1 MDRHRRP
8 VLWLWLASMV
18 LLLPLLP
25 FLPSRLRTGGFDD
38 STLPSAQAQASLRDD
53 LEFPTNTAAVFFR
66 ITSGHEYVEPGARRL
81 IGDAIARVSAVS
93 GVRQVISPELNSRQ
107 LGRSGRTAY
116 ALVTLDTE
124 AGSGGAQLVEL
135 ERASSVVQR
144 DGISVETLVV
154 SADSFFR
161 DLQDATTNDLQRA
174 ELVTLPIAA
183 LTLLLVFGSV
193 VAASLPVIAGA
204 ATTVLGLGGILAL
217 SFPADMSVFTLNLSS
232 MLALGLGTDYALFL
246 VSRFREEMDRG
257 ATTSQAVE
265 RAVAT
270 AGRAVF
276 FSAGMVLAGLAG
288 LLSFRIAFL
297 RSLGFAGLAAVAAA
311 VLVSMTLLPALLAV
325 LGPRID
331 SWRIWGRDANADGAT
346 NGFWARVAGLVL
358 KRPWPVLFVSIVV
371 LLGAAVPFLSAR
383 LSTPDA
389 RILPVDSVSRRAAN
403 LMAEEFDAG
412 GAAPLLVVAHAP
424 GKITEPGQLSVLTDL
439 TRALQDDPRVAR
451 VDSLVSLDPRLTR
464 AQYELLFA
472 RPELSPDQWARG
484 LANAIARGNT
494 TLLQVVPARDPLGPE
509 IAGLVDSLRLTVPAP
524 GWRLE
529 VAGVSASAIDLT
541 RSLYGGFPYVVALI
555 LATTYGLLFLTFR
568 SVLLPLKA
576 VLMNLLSLG
585 ASYGAL
591 VAVFQMG
598 LLSGLPAPF
607 AFPQMGYVEA
617 TLPILLFCTLFGLSM
632 DYEVFLLSRIREEFL
647 STGDNSRSVTVGL
660 QASGRVITGAAAI
673 VVAVAGSFSLA
684 ADVVQIKALGLGIA
698 IAVLVDATLV
708 RGLLVPATLHLFG
721 AWNWWLPSWLA
732 RVFGPSTSLHPGF
745 AAVHGQ
751 ATKDPLVDESGAT
764 DQVQLPSG
772 SIR

>member
-1 MDRHRRP
+1 
-8 VLWLWLASMV
+8 
-18 LLLPLLP
+18 
-25 FLPSRLRTGGFDD
+25 
-38 STLPSAQAQASLRDD
+38 
-53 LEFPTNTAAVFFR
+53 
-66 ITSGHEYVEPGARRL
+66 
-81 IGDAIARVSAVS
+81 
-93 GVRQVISPELNSRQ
+93 LNSRQ
-107 LGRSGRTAY
+107 VGRSGRTVY

-346 NGFWARVAGLVL
+346 SGFWARVAGLVL
-358 KRPWPVLFVSIVV
+358 KRPWPVLFVSLVV

-403 LMAEEFDAG
+403 LMAEEFDA
-412 GAAPLLVVAHAP
+412 
-424 GKITEPGQLSVLTDL
+424 
-439 TRALQDDPRVAR
+439 
-451 VDSLVSLDPRLTR
+451 
-464 AQYELLFA
+464 
-472 RPELSPDQWARG
+472 
-484 LANAIARGNT
+484 
-494 TLLQVVPARDPLGPE
+494 
-509 IAGLVDSLRLTVPAP
+509 
-524 GWRLE
+524 
-529 VAGVSASAIDLT
+529 
-541 RSLYGGFPYVVALI
+541 
-555 LATTYGLLFLTFR
+555 
-568 SVLLPLKA
+568 
-576 VLMNLLSLG
+576 
-585 ASYGAL
+585 
-591 VAVFQMG
+591 
-598 LLSGLPAPF
+598 
-607 AFPQMGYVEA
+607 
-617 TLPILLFCTLFGLSM
+617 
-632 DYEVFLLSRIREEFL
+632 
-647 STGDNSRSVTVGL
+647 
-660 QASGRVITGAAAI
+660 
-673 VVAVAGSFSLA
+673 
-684 ADVVQIKALGLGIA
+684 
-698 IAVLVDATLV
+698 
-708 RGLLVPATLHLFG
+708 
-721 AWNWWLPSWLA
+721 
-732 RVFGPSTSLHPGF
+732 
-745 AAVHGQ
+745 
-751 ATKDPLVDESGAT
+751 
-764 DQVQLPSG
+764 
-772 SIR
+772 

>member
-8 VLWLWLASMV
+8 VLWLWLAAMV

-38 STLPSAQAQASLRDD
+38 STLPSSQAQASLRDD

-66 ITSGHEYVEPGARRL
+66 ITSGQEYVEPGARRL
-81 IGDAIARVSAVS
+81 IGEAIARVSAVS

-107 LGRSGRTAY
+107 VGRSGRTVY

-297 RSLGFAGLAAVAAA
+297 RS
-311 VLVSMTLLPALLAV
+311 
-325 LGPRID
+325 
-331 SWRIWGRDANADGAT
+331 
-346 NGFWARVAGLVL
+346 
-358 KRPWPVLFVSIVV
+358 
-371 LLGAAVPFLSAR
+371 
-383 LSTPDA
+383 
-389 RILPVDSVSRRAAN
+389 
-403 LMAEEFDAG
+403 
-412 GAAPLLVVAHAP
+412 
-424 GKITEPGQLSVLTDL
+424 
-439 TRALQDDPRVAR
+439 
-451 VDSLVSLDPRLTR
+451 
-464 AQYELLFA
+464 
-472 RPELSPDQWARG
+472 
-484 LANAIARGNT
+484 
-494 TLLQVVPARDPLGPE
+494 
-509 IAGLVDSLRLTVPAP
+509 
-524 GWRLE
+524 
-529 VAGVSASAIDLT
+529 
-541 RSLYGGFPYVVALI
+541 
-555 LATTYGLLFLTFR
+555 
-568 SVLLPLKA
+568 
-576 VLMNLLSLG
+576 
-585 ASYGAL
+585 
-591 VAVFQMG
+591 
-598 LLSGLPAPF
+598 
-607 AFPQMGYVEA
+607 
-617 TLPILLFCTLFGLSM
+617 
-632 DYEVFLLSRIREEFL
+632 
-647 STGDNSRSVTVGL
+647 
-660 QASGRVITGAAAI
+660 
-673 VVAVAGSFSLA
+673 
-684 ADVVQIKALGLGIA
+684 
-698 IAVLVDATLV
+698 
-708 RGLLVPATLHLFG
+708 
-721 AWNWWLPSWLA
+721 
-732 RVFGPSTSLHPGF
+732 
-745 AAVHGQ
+745 
-751 ATKDPLVDESGAT
+751 
-764 DQVQLPSG
+764 
-772 SIR
+772 